1 MRQFSARFVAILLF
15 CFSLR
20 AATAHGG
27 YAIDF
32 PHAFGGGYEL
42 AYSSA
47 RSENAAIHSLF
58 VSYRSGFF
66 SWITALW
73 GADLGY
79 RFAEQTLRARVG
91 IEALVLFLGLQTGVI
106 ADKTSDDSR
115 FGGYVGFGG
124 ALASKN
130 PAEAISLYAGGNF
143 VRGLGPEFYVKL
155 TYFIVP

>member
-1 MRQFSARFVAILLF
+1 MRKFLRSLLLLLVTTIGVEKI
-15 CFSLR
+15 S
-20 AATAHGG
+20 AHGG

-47 RSENAAIHSLF
+47 RSENAALHSVF
-58 VSYRSGFF
+58 ASYRSGFI
-66 SWITALW
+66 SWLSLLW

-79 RFAEQTLRARVG
+79 RFAEQTWRGRVG
-91 IEALVLFLGLQTGVI
+91 VEALVLFLGLQTGLI
-106 ADKTSDDSR
+106 ADRTSDATR

-124 ALASKN
+124 ALAGKK
-130 PAEAISLYAGGNF
+130 PTEAITLYAGGNF
-143 VRGLGPEFYVKL
+143 VSGLEPEMYLRL